1 MPPSSSYNYDRPKMY
16 PAQLAAVFTEE
27 RHAIIEASTKSG
39 KTHACIA
46 WLFEQAAIHGAP
58 EHRFWWVAPISDQ
71 AAIAYRRM
79 KRALPPNFARS
90 SDSTLTITL
99 PNGAAIVFKSGD
111 NPDSLY
117 GEDVHAAVLDEASR
131 MREEVWHAIRS
142 TFTHTNGRVRIIGNV
157 NGRRNWAYKLA
168 RRAEIGMPDWAFTR
182 LTWRDAVA
190 GGVISSE
197 EVEAA
202 RQDLPELVFNE
213 LYEAEAGDDKGNP
226 FGIEAIADC
235 IAPLS
240 NADPVV
246 IGWDL
251 AKRVDYAV
259 GIAMDAEQQVCRF
272 ERFQQS
278 WEVAEELIVAATGN
292 VPAFVDSTGVGD
304 PIVERLQRRGTY
316 TGFHMSAN
324 RKQQLI
330 EGLIVA
336 IQRREIRFP
345 DGPIRK
351 ELESFEFEYT
361 ATRVIYQASAGMH
374 DDCVIALALAHD
386 GLRNRPGQGVWLD

>member
-1 MPPSSSYNYDRPKMY
+1 MP
-16 PAQLAAVFTEE
+16 
-27 RHAIIEASTKSG
+27 G
-39 KTHACIA
+39 
-46 WLFEQAAIHGAP
+46 
-58 EHRFWWVAPISDQ
+58 
-71 AAIAYRRM
+71 
-79 KRALPPNFARS
+79 
-90 SDSTLTITL
+90 
-99 PNGAAIVFKSGD
+99 
-111 NPDSLY
+111 
-117 GEDVHAAVLDEASR
+117 
-131 MREEVWHAIRS
+131 
-142 TFTHTNGRVRIIGNV
+142 
-157 NGRRNWAYKLA
+157 
-168 RRAEIGMPDWAFTR
+168 WAFTR

-213 LYEAEAGDDKGNP
+213 LYEAEAGDDNGNP

-240 NADPVV
+240 NADAVV

-251 AKRVDYAV
+251 AKRVDYTV
-259 GIAMDAEQQVCRF
+259 GIAMDAEQRVCRF

-278 WEVAEELIVAATGN
+278 WEVSEELIVAATGKL
-292 VPAFVDSTGVGD
+292 PAFVDSTGVGD

-316 TGFHMSAN
+316 TGVHMSAN

-345 DGPIRK
+345 DGPIRA

-386 GLRNRPGQGVWLD
+386 GLRNLPGQGVWLD